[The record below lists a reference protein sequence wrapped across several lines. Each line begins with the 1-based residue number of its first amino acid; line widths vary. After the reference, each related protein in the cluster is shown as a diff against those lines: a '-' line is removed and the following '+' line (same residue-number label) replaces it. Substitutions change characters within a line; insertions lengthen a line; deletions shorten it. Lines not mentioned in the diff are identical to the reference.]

1 MNYKPGIDTEK
12 VSARSV
18 STEPELTLKQHL
30 FVRHYTDS
38 ESSGFGNATKSAE
51 LAGYRG
57 HPGSNQLAVQGH
69 ENLRNPNIRRALED
83 ILDRA
88 GCTLEHAAQ
97 RLKEGMDA
105 TQSRAFLG
113 KAGKVVYSKSTP
125 DHRERR
131 QATELMFRLR
141 GLLQMSWRQE
151 QMRYLE
157 FGLRE
162 TSLPDESGELAA
174 QTKELEQLSPVDR
187 NLLRAAT
194 EKMMVIARLTREL
207 VYEEKCGKPREEL
220 DKEVDEEARKRIR
233 AIMKETQVK
242 ADQIRRPDCGEKQT
256 QVPGSE

>member
-1 MNYKPGIDTEK
+1 MDTERA
-12 VSARSV
+12 SAQSE
-18 STEPELTLKQHL
+18 SIKSELTLKQRL
-30 FVRHYTDS
+30 FAHHYTDP
-38 ESSGFGNATKSAE
+38 EGPGFSNATKSAE
-51 LAGYRG
+51 LAGYKG
-57 HPGSNQLAVQGH
+57 KPGGNQLAVQGH

-83 ILDRA
+83 ILDGA

-113 KAGKVVYSKSTP
+113 KAGKVVYSKSRP

-187 NLLRAAT
+187 NLLREAT
-194 EKMMVIARLTREL
+194 EKMVLIARLTREL

-233 AIMKETQVK
+233 AIFKEAQVK
-242 ADQIRRPDCGEKQT
+242 ADQIRRPDCGEKKT